1 MKKSRGIISLILV
14 AAVMVLIGVTA
25 IHGLDSEGMGAA
37 RNINLGL
44 DLEGGV
50 SITYQVKGE
59 TPSQEDMDDTVYKMQ
74 RRVEQYSTEAQAY
87 QEGNDRVSIEIPGVE
102 DANAI
107 LEELGQPGSLYF
119 IKHYDSEG
127 NENYTLGADGY
138 VLNKSIDEL
147 QGTDSIVLTGSE
159 VKNATAGS
167 FQQSTTGATEYGVDL
182 TLNDEG
188 TAAFAAATEEA
199 YNNGN
204 DTIAIYYDGDL
215 ISVPQVNAIIE
226 NGQAQISGEGM
237 TYEEADN
244 IASTI
249 RIGGLNLELEEIS
262 SKVVGAQLGEEAIST
277 SLMAGAIGL
286 AIVCLFMMWVYLLPG
301 LASSIALVFYTGLTL
316 VLLNAFDIT
325 LTLPGIAGIIL
336 GIGMAVDANVII
348 FARVKEE
355 LSSGASVHA
364 SLKAGFH
371 KAMSAILDGNITTL
385 IAAAVLWFRGSG
397 PVRGFAQTLAL
408 GVVVSMFTALVVTRL
423 IIFSIYALGIRN
435 PKVYGRVKAPR
446 KPIDFVGKRKVFFII
461 SILLCVSGFAGMGI
475 NHARGIGA
483 MNYSLD
489 FAGGTATTVIFDRE
503 YTLDEIDSQMIP
515 ELENITGDMN
525 IQVQTVKGT
534 NQVVFKTQT
543 LDLEEREAFET
554 YMQDEFGVTEDITTE
569 NISST
574 VSSEMRSDAVVAVLL
589 ATVFMLLY
597 IWFRFKDIRFAT
609 SAVVALVHDVL
620 VVFAFYVIAR
630 VSVGNTFIACMLT
643 IVGYCINATS
653 VIFDRIREEL
663 RENGRAAD
671 NPAVLKELVNHCITQ
686 TLTRSI
692 YTSLT
697 TFITIT
703 VLYIMGVSSIK
714 EFASPLMV
722 GIVCGAYSSVCV
734 TGPLWFTMKTKGM
747 KMSAINA
754 LADKNAGSEP
764 AKAAEKKAAEK
775 AKDTKKADVRNNV
788 SAKKNSGSVS
798 SGKESG
804 GTQAHSARRY
814 TKNRSQKN

>member
-14 AAVMVLIGVTA
+14 AAVMVLIGVTT
-25 IHGLDSEGMGAA
+25 IRGLDSEGMGAA

-119 IKHYDSEG
+119 IKHLDSEG
-127 NENYTLGADGY
+127 NENYSVNAEGTGY
-138 VLNKSIDEL
+138 ELTKTIDEL
-147 QGTDSIVLTGSE
+147 QADGSIVLTGSE
-159 VKNATAGS
+159 VESASAGS
-167 FQQSTTGATEYGVDL
+167 FADQKTGATEYAVEL
-182 TLNDEG
+182 KLNEEG
-188 TAAFAAATEEA
+188 TAAFATATEEA

-215 ISVPQVNAIIE
+215 ISVPRVDAVIK
-226 NGQAQISGEGM
+226 NGEATISGNM
-237 TYEEADN
+237 TYEEADS

-249 RIGGLNLELEEIS
+249 RIGGLNVELKEIS
-262 SKVVGAQLGEEAIST
+262 SEVVGAQLGQEAVST
-277 SLMAGAIGL
+277 SLLAGVIGL
-286 AIVCLFMMWVYLLPG
+286 VIVCLFMCWVYLLPG
-301 LASSIALVFYTGLTL
+301 FAASLALIIYTELVL

-355 LSSGASVHA
+355 LTDGMSVHA
-364 SLKAGFH
+364 ALKAGFH
-371 KAMSAILDGNITTL
+371 KALSAIIDGNVTTL

-397 PVRGFAQTLAL
+397 TVRGFAQTLAL
-408 GVVVSMFTALVVTRL
+408 GIVVSMFTALVITRL
-423 IIFSIYALGIRN
+423 IIYAFYAIGIRSE
-435 PKVYGRVKAPR
+435 KVYGRKLKKR
-446 KPIDFVGKRKVFFII
+446 KPIDFLGKRKAFFAL
-461 SILLCVSGFAGMGI
+461 SIVLCLSGFVGMGI

-489 FAGGTATTVIFDRE
+489 FVGGTSTNVTFDKE
-503 YTLDEIDSQMIP
+503 YTLDEIDSMMIP
-515 ELENITGDMN
+515 DLEKITDDPN

-534 NQVVFKTQT
+534 TQVVFKTQT
-543 LDLEEREAFET
+543 QDLEKREAFAN
-554 YMQDEFGVTEDITTE
+554 YMEENYGVAATDIHTE

-574 VSSEMRSDAVVAVLL
+574 VSSEMRTDAVVAVVI
-589 ATVFMLLY
+589 ATICMLLY
-597 IWFRFKDIRFAT
+597 IWFRFKDIRFAS
-609 SAVVALVHDVL
+609 SAVIALVHDVL
-620 VVFAFYVIAR
+620 VVLAFYVIAR

-643 IVGYCINATS
+643 IVGYSINATI
-653 VIFDRIREEL
+653 VIFDRIREERKL
-663 RENGRAAD
+663 HSKED
-671 NPAVLKELVNHCITQ
+671 LKELVNRCITQ

-692 YTSLT
+692 YTNLT
-697 TFITIT
+697 TFIMVVALF
-703 VLYIMGVSSIK
+703 VLGVSSIK

-722 GIVCGAYSSVCV
+722 GIACGAYTSVCI
-734 TGPLWFTMKTKGM
+734 TGALWYVMRKRTNGLT
-747 KMSAINA
+747 
-754 LADKNAGSEP
+754 
-764 AKAAEKKAAEK
+764 EKKK
-775 AKDTKKADVRNNV
+775 
-788 SAKKNSGSVS
+788 
-798 SGKESG
+798 
-804 GTQAHSARRY
+804 H
-814 TKNRSQKN
+814 